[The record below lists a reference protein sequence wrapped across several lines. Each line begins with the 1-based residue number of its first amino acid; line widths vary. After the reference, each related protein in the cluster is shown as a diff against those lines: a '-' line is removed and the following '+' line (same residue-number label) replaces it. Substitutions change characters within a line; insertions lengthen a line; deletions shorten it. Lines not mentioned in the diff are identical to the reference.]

1 MEQVGKKGC
10 VCFFFNFFV
19 FGMDER
25 LGRGLRAAK
34 TALFVLVV
42 CNVLLS
48 RFFTILQCH
57 QMFDNILRLNTAT
70 STSAINKLA
79 KWRRDFPTV
88 HVLHATT
95 RIGSATTVDLAM
107 EFSDGIVK
115 CIHRVCAKWPHTR
128 SVERLI
134 DRDTLT
140 YSETR
145 SHPTQNLASSS
156 SSPDIRLTVA
166 RSYRKCSLEEPKTVF
181 PCAPAGR

>member
-115 CIHRVCAKWPHTR
+115 CIHRLCAKWPHTR

-140 YSETR
+140 YSKTR
-145 SHPTQNLASSS
+145 THPAQNLASSS

>member
-1 MEQVGKKGC
+1 
-10 VCFFFNFFV
+10 
-19 FGMDER
+19 MDET
-25 LGRGLRAAK
+25 LGRVLRAAK

-145 SHPTQNLASSS
+145 SHPTQNLASSW
-156 SSPDIRLTVA
+156 SSPDIRLTVT

>member
-57 QMFDNILRLNTAT
+57 QMFDNILRLDTTT
-70 STSAINKLA
+70 SSSAINKLA

-115 CIHRVCAKWPHTR
+115 CIHRLCAKWPHTR

-140 YSETR
+140 YSKTR
-145 SHPTQNLASSS
+145 THPAQNLASSS

>member
-145 SHPTQNLASSS
+145 SHPTQNLASSW
-156 SSPDIRLTVA
+156 SSPDIRLTVT